1 VLAFVGG
8 WGAAKTWS
16 ISPWLALLPGLV
28 AGLGVLLATL
38 KRRVVVD
45 RAAGTIVV
53 EQRAFGIG
61 TQTRVPLFHIRA
73 VVIVARAE
81 RFGDVFNMLPG
92 SSRFVAYLDRRV
104 GEVVYLD
111 ESRRCAALLKLAEA
125 IADVAEVRLEYEAP
139 PQNGSQIN

>member
-1 VLAFVGG
+1 
-8 WGAAKTWS
+8 
-16 ISPWLALLPGLV
+16 
-28 AGLGVLLATL
+28 
-38 KRRVVVD
+38 
-45 RAAGTIVV
+45 
-53 EQRAFGIG
+53 
-61 TQTRVPLFHIRA
+61 